1 MGVGLLSVPLS
12 LSKSGYAGVL
22 VLWLLAVTT
31 NYTGK
36 TLCRC
41 AATVTKK
48 RKLPRSQMIRYED
61 VAFEAFGI
69 VGKRVVATIMYTELL
84 GTCALLLILESDNL
98 WNLLGPGLMAGTA
111 PALGGLT
118 QWLASQQAMFWA
130 AVVLVIP
137 TVCAPNVKS
146 LSFLGL
152 CGFVATLTV
161 TATIAFLLVTG
172 MRPDAL
178 LVMSM
183 PHASR
188 QPRYKPNRLAV
199 S

>member
-22 VLWLLAVTT
+22 VLWLLAIVT

-36 TLCRC
+36 ALCRC
-41 AATVTKK
+41 AMTV
-48 RKLPRSQMIRYED
+48 RERRQLPKSHMIRYED
-61 VAFEAFGI
+61 VALEAFGLI
-69 VGKRVVATIMYTELL
+69 GKRLVATIMYTELL

-98 WNLLGPGLMAGTA
+98 WNLVGPRLLEGTA

-118 QWLASQQAMFWA
+118 QWVASQQAMFWV
-130 AVVLVIP
+130 AVVLVVP

-161 TATIAFLLVTG
+161 TAAVAFVLFTG
-172 MRPDAL
+172 VPPT
-178 LVMSM
+178 S
-183 PHASR
+183 PHA
-188 QPRYKPNRLAV
+188 PTYLC
-199 S
+199 